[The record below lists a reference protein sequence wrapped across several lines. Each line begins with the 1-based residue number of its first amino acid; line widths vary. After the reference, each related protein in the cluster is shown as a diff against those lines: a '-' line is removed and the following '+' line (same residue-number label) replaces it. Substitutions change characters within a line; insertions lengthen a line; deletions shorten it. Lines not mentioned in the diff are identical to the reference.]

1 MIAKKSEYCVNRFL
15 SSLQTILLCFAF
27 LINSHVTQHVD
38 TTNVMVLSYLSE
50 YQHFKYLYIYL
61 LINLAESY
69 DFPLSLYQKNTIA
82 PLIAHL
88 K

>member
-27 LINSHVTQHVD
+27 LINSHVKD
-38 TTNVMVLSYLSE
+38 TTDVMVLSYLSE

>member
-1 MIAKKSEYCVNRFL
+1 
-15 SSLQTILLCFAF
+15 
-27 LINSHVTQHVD
+27 
-38 TTNVMVLSYLSE
+38 MVLSYLSE